1 MSCNSCYNGKHGFEG
16 GLVSPFFIC
25 GETMSLFELLEP
37 TIAGM
42 GYELVDI
49 EQSAPGRLLRV
60 FVDKKEGSITL
71 DDCVAISNHLSQ
83 LLAVENIDYNRLE
96 VSSPGL
102 DRPLKKKAD
111 FVRYMGESARI
122 RLRIAL
128 QGQRNFV
135 GTLVEVNDDVLT
147 LNTDGKLLQIELR
160 NLEKARLIPKL

>member
-60 FVDKKEGSITL
+60 FIDKKEGSITL

-147 LNTDGKLLQIELR
+147 LNADGKLLQIELR
-160 NLEKARLIPKL
+160 ILEKARLIPKL

>member
-60 FVDKKEGSITL
+60 FIDKKEGSITL

>member
-60 FVDKKEGSITL
+60 FIDKKEGSITL

-111 FVRYMGESARI
+111 FVRYRGESARI

-147 LNTDGKLLQIELR
+147 LNADGKLLQIELR

>member
-60 FVDKKEGSITL
+60 FIDKKEGSITL

-102 DRPLKKKAD
+102 DRQLKKKAD

-147 LNTDGKLLQIELR
+147 LNADGKLLQIELR

>member
-60 FVDKKEGSITL
+60 FIDKK
-71 DDCVAISNHLSQ
+71 
-83 LLAVENIDYNRLE
+83 R
-96 VSSPGL
+96 
-102 DRPLKKKAD
+102 DR
-111 FVRYMGESARI
+111 
-122 RLRIAL
+122 
-128 QGQRNFV
+128 
-135 GTLVEVNDDVLT
+135 
-147 LNTDGKLLQIELR
+147 
-160 NLEKARLIPKL
+160 

>member
-60 FVDKKEGSITL
+60 FIDKKEGSITL

-102 DRPLKKKAD
+102 DRQLKKKAD

>member
-60 FVDKKEGSITL
+60 FIDKKEGSITL

-147 LNTDGKLLQIELR
+147 LNADGKLLQIELR

>member
-1 MSCNSCYNGKHGFEG
+1 MCFEG
-16 GLVSPFFIC
+16 GLVGPFFIC
-25 GETMSLFELLEP
+25 GGAMSLFELLEP

-60 FVDKKEGSITL
+60 FVDKKDGAITL
-71 DDCVAISNHLSQ
+71 ADCVAVSNHLSQ

-102 DRPLKKKAD
+102 DRPLKKRAD
-111 FVRYMGESARI
+111 FVRFVGESIRI

-135 GTLVEVNDDVLT
+135 GTLTEVGDDALM
-147 LNTDGKLLQIELR
+147 LNVDGKLLQFELK

>member
-1 MSCNSCYNGKHGFEG
+1 
-16 GLVSPFFIC
+16 
-25 GETMSLFELLEP
+25 MSLFELLEP

-49 EQSAPGRLLRV
+49 EQSAPGRLLRI
-60 FVDKKEGSITL
+60 FVDKQGGSITL
-71 DDCVAISNHLSQ
+71 DDCVVISNHLSQ

-111 FVRYMGESARI
+111 FIRYIGESARI

-135 GTLVEVNDDVLT
+135 GTLTEMNDDVLT
-147 LNTDGKLLQIELR
+147 LNVDGRLLLIELR

>member
-1 MSCNSCYNGKHGFEG
+1 
-16 GLVSPFFIC
+16 
-25 GETMSLFELLEP
+25 MSLFELLEP

-49 EQSAPGRLLRV
+49 DQSAPGRLLRV
-60 FVDKKEGSITL
+60 FVDKKVGSITL

-111 FVRYMGESARI
+111 FIRYMGESARV
-122 RLRIAL
+122 RLRIGL

-135 GTLVEVNDDVLT
+135 GTLAAVDGDVLV
-147 LNTDGKLLQIELR
+147 LNVDGKLLQIELS

>member
-1 MSCNSCYNGKHGFEG
+1 
-16 GLVSPFFIC
+16 
-25 GETMSLFELLEP
+25 MSLFELLEP

-147 LNTDGKLLQIELR
+147 LNADGKLLQIELR

>member
-1 MSCNSCYNGKHGFEG
+1 MSCNPCYNGKHGFEG

-37 TIAGM
+37 TIEGM

-128 QGQRNFV
+128 HGQRNFV
-135 GTLVEVNDDVLT
+135 GTLVEMNDDVLT
-147 LNTDGKLLQIELR
+147 LNADGELLQIELR

>member
-1 MSCNSCYNGKHGFEG
+1 
-16 GLVSPFFIC
+16 
-25 GETMSLFELLEP
+25 MSLFELLEP

-60 FVDKKEGSITL
+60 FIDKKEGSITL

-147 LNTDGKLLQIELR
+147 LNADGKLLQIELR